1 MPLLPQTSEQAIWT
15 ACEDLGLDPPAGG
28 IAAEVVLTDG
38 AVPFLAPAL
47 RDQRAWRV
55 ELTDLNSARLNLRQ
69 GRLPYVER
77 LVAWLAP
84 TTGHV
89 LKVVSP
95 WPDDVPPI
103 APPPSLAEEE
113 YQTDG
118 IGERYTGLPDETP
131 AVSLL
136 RAIKIMEVYGPGATA
151 EAKQIIA
158 YYVKRET
165 FRVPERLCWVVQA
178 RGIPPFDAA
187 SPGVP
192 EDARNHF
199 RHVVD
204 ARTGEWLD
212 ASTVPQ
218 PTKPRPQV

>member
-1 MPLLPQTSEQAIWT
+1 MTPLPQTSEQAILT
-15 ACEDLGLDPPAGG
+15 ACGDLGLFPPAGG
-28 IAAEVVLTDG
+28 VAAEVVLTDG
-38 AVPFLAPAL
+38 AVPFLALAL
-47 RDQRAWRV
+47 RGQRTWRV
-55 ELTDLNSARLNLRQ
+55 ELTDLDSARLNLRV
-69 GRLPYVER
+69 GRLPYIER

-95 WPDDVPPI
+95 WPEDVPPI
-103 APPPSLAEEE
+103 APQPSLSEEE

-118 IGERYTGLPDETP
+118 IGERYTGLPDEAP

-136 RAIKIMEVYGPGATA
+136 RAIKIIEMYGPGATA

-158 YYVKRET
+158 YYIKRET
-165 FRVPERLCWVVQA
+165 FRFPERLCWVVQV
-178 RGIPPFDAA
+178 RGIPPFDAS

-218 PTKPRPQV
+218 PTQPRPLV

>member
-1 MPLLPQTSEQAIWT
+1 MPQPQTGEQAIWK

-28 IAAEVVLTDG
+28 LAAEVELTDG
-38 AVPFLAPAL
+38 AVPFLAAAL
-47 RDQRAWRV
+47 RGQRAWRV
-55 ELTDLNSARLNLRQ
+55 ELTDLDSARMNLEL

-89 LKVVSP
+89 LKVSSP
-95 WPDDVPPI
+95 WPDGIPPI

-118 IGERYTGLPDETP
+118 IGERYTGVPDAAPE
-131 AVSLL
+131 VSLL
-136 RAIKIMEVYGPGATA
+136 RAIKIIELYGPGSSV

-165 FRVPERLCWVVQA
+165 FRVAERTCWVVQV
-178 RGIPPFDAA
+178 RGIPPFEAA

-218 PTKPRPQV
+218 PTQPRPRV

>member
-1 MPLLPQTSEQAIWT
+1 MTLLPQTSEQAILK

-28 IAAEVVLTDG
+28 MAEEGVLEDG

-47 RDQRAWRV
+47 RGQRAWRV
-55 ELTDLNSARLNLRQ
+55 ELTDLDSARVNLRL

-77 LVAWLAP
+77 LVVWLAP
-84 TTGHV
+84 STGHV

-95 WPDDVPPI
+95 WPEDVPPI
-103 APPPSLAEEE
+103 APPPSIPEEE

-118 IGERYTGLPDETP
+118 VGERYTGVPDEAP

-136 RAIKIMEVYGPGATA
+136 RAIKIIELYGPGATV

-158 YYVKRET
+158 YYVRRET
-165 FRVPERLCWVVQA
+165 FRVPERLCWVVQV
-178 RGIPPFDAA
+178 RGIPPFEAGQ
-187 SPGVP
+187 PGVP

-204 ARTGEWLD
+204 ARTGQWLD
-212 ASTVPQ
+212 ASSVPQ
-218 PTKPRPQV
+218 PTQPRPRI